1 MNGILQNLLKL
12 QGLDFG
18 EQPKNASQAAA
29 LRAAI
34 PPTMLQQYERLRARG
49 KKGIAVVRNQVCT
62 NCRMQVPIAVVAT
75 LMRGTVIQVCGNC
88 GCYLCLPDPAEA
100 QVVNSPV
107 TANPVPRTRKGKVR
121 ASRALLT

>member
-1 MNGILQNLLKL
+1 MNGILQNLLTL
-12 QGLDFG
+12 QGVDLCG
-18 EQPKNASQAAA
+18 QRHNASQAAA

-88 GCYLCLPDPAEA
+88 GRYLCLPDPAEPQLVEA
-100 QVVNSPV
+100 PVVAKTVPKRRKLKALRQPV
-107 TANPVPRTRKGKVR
+107 
-121 ASRALLT
+121 